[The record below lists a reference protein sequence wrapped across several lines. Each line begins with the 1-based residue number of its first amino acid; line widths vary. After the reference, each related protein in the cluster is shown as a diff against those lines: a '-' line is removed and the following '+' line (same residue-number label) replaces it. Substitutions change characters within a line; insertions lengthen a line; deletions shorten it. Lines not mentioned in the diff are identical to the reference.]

1 MRKTQEESGTRLLQS
16 GKAAL
21 IGGALALAVCLVL
34 LLAAS
39 FGISQGWLSTDLGD
53 RITVV
58 SCVLGSF
65 AGGLWSARRAPT
77 GALLAGLASG
87 AVLFLLLLTLGLL
100 IFESASFENGALG
113 LLCASLCG
121 GAAAGALGAGSG
133 GKRKSSAKS
142 KRRKAR

>member
-1 MRKTQEESGTRLLQS
+1 MRKTQEESGARLLQS

-21 IGGALALAVCLVL
+21 IGGVLALVVCLVL

-39 FGISQGWLSTDLGD
+39 FGISQGWLSTALGD

-65 AGGLWSARRAPT
+65 VGGLWSARRAPA

-100 IFESASFENGALG
+100 IFSTASFENGALS

-121 GAAAGALGAGSG
+121 GAAAGALGAGG
-133 GKRKSSAKS
+133 GRKKKSPAKAKRH
-142 KRRKAR
+142 RPR